1 MAGGLDGLGKTARG
15 PLLLMFRS
23 GGPAG
28 RTSQRA
34 GRTSRKR
41 VLLMLGPAGHQSDQR
56 AGCRAGRLAGLGKT
70 GRGAASAYV
79 QIGWPADRPERRWPG
94 DGRRASW
101 RPDDGQRTGQ
111 RAGCQCARQTSR
123 MAGRLAGAR
132 TVCWLVGKLA
142 GWLAGCLACKMTCNT
157 HATHMQH
164 TCNIHATRHA
174 TRHLFC
180 RC

>member
-1 MAGGLDGLGKTARG
+1 
-15 PLLLMFRS
+15 MFRS

-123 MAGRLAGAR
+123 MAGGLAGWRSDGRLAG
-132 TVCWLVGKLA
+132 WQA
-142 GWLAGCLACKMTCNT
+142 GWLPGVQDGMQHTCNT
-157 HATHMQH
+157 HATYMQH
-164 TCNIHATRHA
+164 TCNTTCNTTPFLPMLIGDLDQEKVMVWERYGKSA
-174 TRHLFC
+174 F
-180 RC
+180 